1 MDPVSHVIFGR
12 VLIALDRRRRLGLHA
27 VAACLL
33 GAVAP
38 DVDLGVAPFGWDW
51 YLRVHQVGTHSI
63 LGFIALSVATA
74 AVVRVLTRGSRYA
87 SLVLAAGIG
96 TLSHLAFDVFSG
108 ATLNLGWPLVEV
120 RPSLPL
126 VAMADPWLL
135 AICTAGAIALWV
147 HRHKMAATAKT
158 VVLVIGTFLAIK
170 AALLAIA
177 LPRWT
182 AARGSD
188 AIVSHSVEASWGSLT
203 EWNVFDRTPRVLRKW
218 RVNALDENATLV
230 FTSPVKPES
239 PLVAASRSLDTVQN
253 FLRVHSLGFAIVGPM
268 QDGAALVLWSD
279 IRYCWADTKMEHAPG
294 DTPLA
299 CALWFGG
306 IFDRDGRPV
315 TQIVHVGG
323 WVQTRSAGP

>member
-1 MDPVSHVIFGR
+1 MDPVSHVLFGR
-12 VLIALDRRRRLGLHA
+12 ALIALDRRRRLGVHA
-27 VAACLL
+27 VAACLF

-63 LGFIALSVATA
+63 LGDIALSVATA
-74 AVVRVLTRGSRYA
+74 AVVRVLTRGNRYA
-87 SLVLAAGIG
+87 SLVLAAWLG

-108 ATLNLGWPLVEV
+108 ATLNLGWPLLEM

-135 AICTAGAIALWV
+135 AICTAGVIALWV
-147 HRHKMAATAKT
+147 QRHNMAATAKT

-170 AALLAIA
+170 GALLAIA

-188 AIVSHSVEASWGSLT
+188 AIVSHSVEAGWGSLT
-203 EWNVFDRTPRVLRKW
+203 EWNVFDRTPHALRKW
-218 RVNALDENATLV
+218 RVKAFDDSATLV
-230 FTSPVKPES
+230 FSIPVKPES
-239 PLVAASRSLDTVQN
+239 PIVAASRSLDTVQN
-253 FLRVHSLGFAIVGPM
+253 FLLVHSLGFAVVETM
-268 QDGAALVLWSD
+268 QDGRARVLWSD
-279 IRYCWADTKMEHAPG
+279 IRYCWP

-306 IFDRDGRPV
+306 TFDRDGRPV
-315 TQIVHVGG
+315 TQIVHVGD
-323 WVQTRSAGP
+323 WVQARSAGP